1 MEWCYL
7 EKVPIQHISDDFF
20 LTWNYIV
27 LVEIQNESIEE
38 FGTFECFQEGRNLNE
53 MVVNLIELAG
63 DEEACD
69 SNDWEILCFDSSI
82 WVHNHLGEVVHC

>member
-1 MEWCYL
+1 
-7 EKVPIQHISDDFF
+7 
-20 LTWNYIV
+20 

-69 SNDWEILCFDSSI
+69 SND
-82 WVHNHLGEVVHC
+82 